1 MGSGG
6 GAALLI
12 AELASVATL
21 TLCGREGIDFLAHSR
36 GLAVEEGEAARERA
50 LILGTFEAMAI
61 AQEGRP
67 RRSLEMARELAAD
80 AMAGGHV
87 LAFGYAIFS
96 SGVASMLLGRFAET
110 EAALNSVLHTI
121 TDDMGLMWGAA
132 SGWSL
137 YSQVL
142 FYQGRMD
149 EAWDAVL
156 RAEEISRRHATMMLP
171 MPMVNGA
178 MLLATRGETAAARER
193 LAEARALMARGCT
206 PVYETWYWAGLAL
219 TAEAEERAEEALA
232 AYEAM
237 WATAQR
243 FHNAGVAVAL
253 RPGQVLALVECGRAA
268 EAVGV
273 AREVV
278 ESLEQ
283 PDAPSGLAHALGAL
297 AVALAASGEV
307 IEALTAA
314 ERAVAHAEDL
324 EGARPRALAFATAG
338 AALQRLGAGARAAAV
353 LRLALDGF
361 VSMGWRP
368 RVEHIRRL
376 LAGCEQAGGVD
387 GAAAATERRAAGFS
401 LRERQVIELA
411 TAGLST
417 RSIALRLTLS
427 ERTVE
432 NHLARIYA
440 KLEVH
445 SRAELIAHMARVA
458 SAAE

>member
-1 MGSGG
+1 
-6 GAALLI
+6 
-12 AELASVATL
+12 
-21 TLCGREGIDFLAHSR
+21 
-36 GLAVEEGEAARERA
+36 
-50 LILGTFEAMAI
+50 MAI

-219 TAEAEERAEEALA
+219 TAEAEERPEEALA